1 MKRRRLPVSNNLI
14 GRQKMFPLT
23 SQVDSRGNSSS
34 PAEALSAGG
43 AGRARVHPEQ
53 RHALRFHQ
61 QDEEDEAEKVSELP
75 KRSETPHQGG
85 ELIPSL
91 LDMQVFLAHT
101 TNSRWSKLA

>member
-43 AGRARVHPEQ
+43 AGREQ

-85 ELIPSL
+85 DWFL
-91 LDMQVFLAHT
+91 VF
-101 TNSRWSKLA
+101 

>member
-1 MKRRRLPVSNNLI
+1 MNQYATKINHI
-14 GRQKMFPLT
+14 GRHKMLPLT

-34 PAEALSAGG
+34 PAEALSTAG

-53 RHALRFHQ
+53 RHALCFHQ

-85 ELIPSL
+85 
-91 LDMQVFLAHT
+91 D
-101 TNSRWSKLA
+101 

>member
-1 MKRRRLPVSNNLI
+1 MKKMHAHMQT
-14 GRQKMFPLT
+14 RQITLKHVRHKMFPLT

-43 AGRARVHPEQ
+43 AGRERVHPEQ

-75 KRSETPHQGG
+75 KGSETPHQGG
-85 ELIPSL
+85 E
-91 LDMQVFLAHT
+91 F
-101 TNSRWSKLA
+101 

>member
-1 MKRRRLPVSNNLI
+1 MKKMHAHMQT
-14 GRQKMFPLT
+14 RQITLKHVRHKMFPLT

-43 AGRARVHPEQ
+43 AGRERVHPEQ

-75 KRSETPHQGG
+75 KGSETPHQGG
-85 ELIPSL
+85 ELIPNL
-91 LDMQVFLAHT
+91 LDF
-101 TNSRWSKLA
+101 